1 MLQSI
6 VYNVIIM
13 FVVFP
18 HDTWLTCFVSEW
30 SYIYTFI
37 NMLASNHAIELVNT
51 TSGTFHSIL
60 DK

>member
-18 HDTWLTCFVSEW
+18 HDAWLTCFVSEW

-51 TSGTFHSIL
+51 TSGAFHSTL